1 MNSHQ
6 LWSDVRKK
14 SRNSIINKFPTFCI
28 STLRKCVQ
36 RNYIGGYNSSL
47 VMSIIATFEWW
58 ILFYFEIDSK
68 QSNVEKCL
76 RIWEYKLVQAIHY
89 TYIGKKYYFKLR
101 GWVNKHVSMVNTS
114 YQCILTRT
122 HIQYVDARAIGFF
135 RNLLHITK
143 YSSFFFPLILIMF
156 NFCP

>member
-1 MNSHQ
+1 MFNVLYFNTTQ
-6 LWSDVRKK
+6 MC
-14 SRNSIINKFPTFCI
+14 F
-28 STLRKCVQ
+28 Q

-76 RIWEYKLVQAIHY
+76 RMWEYKLVQAIHR
-89 TYIGKKYYFKLR
+89 YIGKTYYFKLR

-135 RNLLHITK
+135 RNLLHIRK
-143 YSSFFFPLILIMF
+143 YSCFFFTHIDHV
-156 NFCP
+156 